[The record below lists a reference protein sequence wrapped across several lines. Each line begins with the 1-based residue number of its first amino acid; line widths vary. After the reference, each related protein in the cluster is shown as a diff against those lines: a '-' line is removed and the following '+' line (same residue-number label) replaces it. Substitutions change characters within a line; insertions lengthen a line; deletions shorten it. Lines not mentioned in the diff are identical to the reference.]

1 MLNDNNAKVLSHA
14 QQSFKSIILNQN
26 LAQLIEQNLSM
37 IVQALN
43 TNISSTNTA
52 AKDQGEVLFNILEG
66 AADPNLLLPPIV
78 AQINLA
84 NNRSKH
90 LLIERLSSKTH
101 NHLIENKIPL
111 TLFRFFICYRS
122 HRASGQGKPDI
133 EIRVTYFLT
142 IKQDSKRSGRQR
154 TP

>member
-1 MLNDNNAKVLSHA
+1 M
-14 QQSFKSIILNQN
+14 IILNQN

-43 TNISSTNTA
+43 TNISSTNAA
-52 AKDQGEVLFNILEG
+52 AKEQGEVLFNILEG
-66 AADPNLLLPPIV
+66 VADPNLLLPPIV

-101 NHLIENKIPL
+101 NYFKETRSRSLSFVFSFIIGLIE
-111 TLFRFFICYRS
+111 
-122 HRASGQGKPDI
+122 
-133 EIRVTYFLT
+133 RVDKVNL
-142 IKQDSKRSGRQR
+142 I
-154 TP
+154 

>member
-1 MLNDNNAKVLSHA
+1 M
-14 QQSFKSIILNQN
+14 IILNQN

-43 TNISSTNTA
+43 TNISSTNAA
-52 AKDQGEVLFNILEG
+52 AKEQGEVLFNILEG
-66 AADPNLLLPPIV
+66 LADPNLLLPPIV

-101 NHLIENKIPL
+101 NYFKETRFRSLSYIFSFIIGLIE
-111 TLFRFFICYRS
+111 
-122 HRASGQGKPDI
+122 
-133 EIRVTYFLT
+133 RVDKVNL
-142 IKQDSKRSGRQR
+142 I
-154 TP
+154 